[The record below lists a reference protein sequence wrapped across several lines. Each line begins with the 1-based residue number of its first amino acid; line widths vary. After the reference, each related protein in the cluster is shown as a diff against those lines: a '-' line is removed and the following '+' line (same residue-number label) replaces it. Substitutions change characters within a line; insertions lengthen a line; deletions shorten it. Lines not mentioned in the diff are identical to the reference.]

1 MLILVTS
8 LLIILVT
15 TDVHLEPRAT
25 CSIGKVYFSTSFQ
38 AGDLI
43 VGSFVQL
50 CSFYEDNFHT
60 SQYLHEIKCYG
71 TSFSFLRQYLALIYA
86 VEEINKSSQILP
98 NITLGY
104 QIFDSCGCEF
114 KAMSGLLD
122 IMSGEQQTIPN
133 YDCWKN
139 NKLVGF
145 LGDLTTSTTQSVAQF
160 LAVFRYPQ
168 ISYGSM
174 DPVFHD
180 RVQFP
185 SFYRTIPNEEAE
197 IDGIV
202 QILKHFG
209 WKWVGLI
216 ISDDDT
222 GYRARERISTELA
235 MMGGCLVF
243 LFAIDYGTH
252 THSTM
257 LKGETMFK
265 EIEKTTVNV
274 IIVFINP
281 KYIYES
287 IAILLYS
294 RIPERICITSSLFT
308 DFITFPHNLKQNVI
322 FNRALSL
329 LIQEG
334 EIPDF
339 HTFLKS
345 FALSNYPQSK
355 LTEYIW
361 QDVFDCIFP
370 SWTENK
376 PTSDRICTGNES
388 IIDEVSMLG
397 NYRVTYR
404 VYTAVYALA
413 HALHNLY
420 SAQPPANH
428 WDKLEYMRNLKP
440 WQVG

>member
-1 MLILVTS
+1 
-8 LLIILVT
+8 
-15 TDVHLEPRAT
+15 
-25 CSIGKVYFSTSFQ
+25 
-38 AGDLI
+38 
-43 VGSFVQL
+43 
-50 CSFYEDNFHT
+50 
-60 SQYLHEIKCYG
+60 

-86 VEEINKSSQILP
+86 VEEINKSSHILP

-104 QIFDSCGCEF
+104 QIFDSCGCDI

-139 NKLVGF
+139 NKL
-145 LGDLTTSTTQSVAQF
+145 
-160 LAVFRYPQ
+160 
-168 ISYGSM
+168 ISYGAM

-216 ISDDDT
+216 ISNDDT

-235 MMGGCLVF
+235 MMGGCLAF
-243 LFAIDYGTH
+243 LFAIDYGTR
-252 THSTM
+252 TYSTM

-265 EIEKTTVNV
+265 EIEKISVNV
-274 IIVFINP
+274 IIVFINA
-281 KYIYES
+281 KYIYEC
-287 IAILLYS
+287 IAILSKS

-308 DFITFPHNLKQNVI
+308 DFITFPHNLKQNFI

-339 HTFLKS
+339 HYFLKS
-345 FALSNYPQSK
+345 FALSNYPQSE
-355 LTEYIW
+355 LTKSIW
-361 QDVFDCIFP
+361 QVVFHCIVP

-376 PTSDRICTGNES
+376 PTRGRICTGNES
-388 IIDEVSMLG
+388 ISDEVSMLG
-397 NYRVTYR
+397 DYRVTYR
-404 VYTAVYALA
+404 IYTAVYALA

-428 WDKLEYMRNLKP
+428 RDKLEYMRNLKP